1 MKKRWLCG
9 TMALVI
15 GAMAMAGCSGGN
27 SSSSASAAGTEAA
40 DSGSS
45 VDTSGAEMTI
55 RVAHVCGTGS
65 PYDYGANAFKK
76 LVEEGSNGRIK
87 VEVYAGDMTTDEVEC
102 VEMVQNNNLEIG
114 WVGTGALGGFVP
126 DLGIFELPFL
136 FEDEDNVNKALE
148 GEFGNSLLEQ
158 LSAVDGITGLGFHED
173 GWRNILTKDK
183 TINTV
188 DDMKGVRMR
197 TMQNEVCV
205 ATYEALGATP
215 VALASGEQFT
225 GLQNGVV
232 DGTDN
237 SALYAVADGYIEVVN
252 NICDIHHY
260 YSSGI
265 IVASSKWYEGLSEE
279 DQKLAKESAI
289 KAGEEQRAWF
299 LENDEAKIA
308 EYEEKGYTVTRPT
321 DIDAW
326 KEKVA
331 PVYDKMYAA
340 HPTWEG
346 LVEMVRAAK

>member
-1 MKKRWLCG
+1 
-9 TMALVI
+9 
-15 GAMAMAGCSGGN
+15 
-27 SSSSASAAGTEAA
+27 
-40 DSGSS
+40 
-45 VDTSGAEMTI
+45 MTI

-76 LVEEGSNGRIK
+76 LVEEGSDGRIK

-205 ATYEALGATP
+205 GNLRSTWCY
-215 VALASGEQFT
+215 T
-225 GLQNGVV
+225 GCIGIWR
-232 DGTDN
+232 
-237 SALYAVADGYIEVVN
+237 AV
-252 NICDIHHY
+252 HRT
-260 YSSGI
+260 
-265 IVASSKWYEGLSEE
+265 SEWCCRWNR
-279 DQKLAKESAI
+279 Q
-289 KAGEEQRAWF
+289 
-299 LENDEAKIA
+299 
-308 EYEEKGYTVTRPT
+308 
-321 DIDAW
+321 
-326 KEKVA
+326 
-331 PVYDKMYAA
+331 
-340 HPTWEG
+340 
-346 LVEMVRAAK
+346 

>member
-1 MKKRWLCG
+1 MS
-9 TMALVI
+9 I
-15 GAMAMAGCSGGN
+15 SAG
-27 SSSSASAAGTEAA
+27 
-40 DSGSS
+40 
-45 VDTSGAEMTI
+45 
-55 RVAHVCGTGS
+55 
-65 PYDYGANAFKK
+65 
-76 LVEEGSNGRIK
+76 GRI
-87 VEVYAGDMTTDEVEC
+87 
-102 VEMVQNNNLEIG
+102 
-114 WVGTGALGGFVP
+114 
-126 DLGIFELPFL
+126 
-136 FEDEDNVNKALE
+136 
-148 GEFGNSLLEQ
+148 GNSLLEQ

-279 DQKLAKESAI
+279 DQKLVKESAI

-299 LENDEAKIA
+299 LENDEAKIT

>member
-102 VEMVQNNNLEIG
+102 VEMVQNNNLE
-114 WVGTGALGGFVP
+114 
-126 DLGIFELPFL
+126 
-136 FEDEDNVNKALE
+136 
-148 GEFGNSLLEQ
+148 
-158 LSAVDGITGLGFHED
+158 ITGLGFHED

-279 DQKLAKESAI
+279 DQKLVKESAI

>member
-40 DSGSS
+40 DS
-45 VDTSGAEMTI
+45 
-55 RVAHVCGTGS
+55 
-65 PYDYGANAFKK
+65 ANAFKK

-188 DDMKGVRMR
+188 DDMK
-197 TMQNEVCV
+197 
-205 ATYEALGATP
+205 YE
-215 VALASGEQFT
+215 
-225 GLQNGVV
+225 N
-232 DGTDN
+232 
-237 SALYAVADGYIEVVN
+237 
-252 NICDIHHY
+252 H
-260 YSSGI
+260 
-265 IVASSKWYEGLSEE
+265 
-279 DQKLAKESAI
+279 
-289 KAGEEQRAWF
+289 
-299 LENDEAKIA
+299 A
-308 EYEEKGYTVTRPT
+308 E
-321 DIDAW
+321 
-326 KEKVA
+326 
-331 PVYDKMYAA
+331 
-340 HPTWEG
+340 
-346 LVEMVRAAK
+346 

>member
-205 ATYEALGATP
+205 ATYEAL
-215 VALASGEQFT
+215 VLHRLHWHLASSSQDFRM
-225 GLQNGVV
+225 
-232 DGTDN
+232 
-237 SALYAVADGYIEVVN
+237 AL
-252 NICDIHHY
+252 
-260 YSSGI
+260 
-265 IVASSKWYEGLSEE
+265 
-279 DQKLAKESAI
+279 
-289 KAGEEQRAWF
+289 
-299 LENDEAKIA
+299 
-308 EYEEKGYTVTRPT
+308 
-321 DIDAW
+321 
-326 KEKVA
+326 
-331 PVYDKMYAA
+331 
-340 HPTWEG
+340 
-346 LVEMVRAAK
+346 